1 MKTQANQVIVFDN
14 ILANMGGA
22 YDAGTGKFTAPR
34 DGVYYFSWNVL
45 KITNSGHHID
55 LMVDGGVRFISWQP
69 GTQQYETLTGA
80 LFVQLRKGQEVW
92 LRARQAGLDLHGSIH
107 ASFSGFMF

>member
-1 MKTQANQVIVFDN
+1 
-14 ILANMGGA
+14 MGAA

-45 KITNSGHHID
+45 KKSRNYHHID
-55 LMVDGGVRFISWQP
+55 LMVNGVRSFISWQP
-69 GTQQYETLTGA
+69 GTQTFETLTGA

-92 LRARQAGLDLHGSIH
+92 LRARQAGRELHGDIH